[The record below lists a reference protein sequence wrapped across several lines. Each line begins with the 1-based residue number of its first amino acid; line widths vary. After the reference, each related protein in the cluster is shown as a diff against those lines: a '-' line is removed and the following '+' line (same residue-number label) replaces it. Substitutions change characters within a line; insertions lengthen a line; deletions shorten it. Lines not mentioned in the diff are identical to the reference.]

1 MSQWGQPVNGDYLA
15 VQVNGMLAQ
24 LKYKPVKDDSPWIDL
39 NLSGDT
45 NAKAA
50 AEILDWFT
58 AHNFYDC
65 GRVMAAAVGAAIP
78 ILIIFIF
85 LQKYMIAGLTA
96 GAVKE

>member
-1 MSQWGQPVNGDYLA
+1 MGAALNGDYLA

-50 AEILDWFT
+50 AEILDWIYRPYFMT
-58 AHNFYDC
+58 AEPWNPFIKRW
-65 GRVMAAAVGAAIP
+65 G
-78 ILIIFIF
+78 ILRPSSI
-85 LQKYMIAGLTA
+85 
-96 GAVKE
+96 